1 MVARMCMQSP
11 WICCLAG
18 MSQTCEC
25 MRRHVMVQ
33 VAGACTHQH
42 GQCLEAELEGRRN
55 LRGPGVHRVTEGA
68 WLRMPFQNG
77 GECLFKPCH
86 ASCVVQIVGVV
97 VQSLSE
103 VWHNLLLLWCKR
115 PSQFGLWC
123 TMCWGCGATAP
134 AAAAALH
141 PKQACSS
148 PCGAPVPVVGC
159 SLNDAKG
166 VGFWCGFLQAL
177 VWLG

>member
-33 VAGACTHQH
+33 VAGAFTHQH
-42 GQCLEAELEGRRN
+42 GHCLEAELEGRRN

-86 ASCVVQIVGVV
+86 ASCGADCWCCGAKLVRDLAQLVVVV
-97 VQSLSE
+97 VQEALS
-103 VWHNLLLLWCKR
+103 VWTVVHHVLGMWCNS
-115 PSQFGLWC
+115 PCCSGS
-123 TMCWGCGATAP
+123 TAP
-134 AAAAALH
+134 
-141 PKQACSS
+141 QAGMQQ
-148 PCGAPVPVVGC
+148 PM
-159 SLNDAKG
+159 
-166 VGFWCGFLQAL
+166 WCPSACCRVQFE
-177 VWLG
+177 